1 MNMSEPLLQ
10 LLLANTNSYISGE
23 EISRQLQISRTAV
36 WKQINKLRNQGYE
49 FDAIPRVGYRLK
61 QKPDRLNTLMLLSQ
75 LKSSVMGQQI
85 KLLESTPSTQIIAQQ
100 MAEQGAPEGTLV
112 IAEEQTSGRGRMGR
126 AFHSPSGKGIWMSLI
141 LKPQTSL
148 QFTPQLTLL
157 IAVALCRALQRLVP
171 ISIGI
176 KWPNDLL
183 VGTKKISGILLE
195 SSAEDE
201 RVRYCI
207 AGIGISVNLD
217 PEDYPEPL
225 REVAT
230 SLKIESGSKVDRT
243 AIITEFLAEFETL
256 YALYNEQGFAPIR
269 TLWEAL
275 SISLHRPITINT
287 LQGKVI
293 GIAEQLDELGALW
306 ITESATGERRK
317 IFSGDVEF
325 HR

>member
-1 MNMSEPLLQ
+1 MSEPLLQ
-10 LLLANTNSYISGE
+10 LLLANTDTYISGE

-36 WKQINKLRNQGYE
+36 WKQINKLRSQGYE

-85 KLLESTPSTQIIAQQ
+85 KLLESTPSTQIIAHQL
-100 MAEQGAPEGTLV
+100 AEQGAPEGTLV

-126 AFHSPSGKGIWMSLI
+126 AFYSPSGKGIWMSLI

-157 IAVALCRALQRLVP
+157 IAVALCRSLQRLVP

-217 PEDYPEPL
+217 LEDYPEPL
-225 REVAT
+225 RDVAT
-230 SLKIESGSKVDRT
+230 SLKIESGTKIDRT

-256 YALYNEQGFAPIR
+256 YTLYHEQGFAPIR

-287 LQGKVI
+287 LQGKVN

-306 ITESATGERRK
+306 IIETETGERRK

>member
-1 MNMSEPLLQ
+1 MSEPLLQ
-10 LLLANTNSYISGE
+10 LLLAKPDAYISGE

-36 WKQINKLRNQGYE
+36 WKQINKLRSQGYE

-85 KLLESTPSTQIIAQQ
+85 KLLESTPSTQIIAHQL
-100 MAEQGAPEGTLV
+100 AEQGAPEGTLV

-126 AFHSPSGKGIWMSLI
+126 AFYSPSGKGIWMSLI

-157 IAVALCRALQRLVP
+157 IAVALCRSLQRLVP

-195 SSAEDE
+195 SNAEDE

-217 PEDYPEPL
+217 QEDYPEQL
-225 REVAT
+225 RDVAT
-230 SLKIESGSKVDRT
+230 SLKIESGTKIDRT

-256 YALYNEQGFAPIR
+256 YALYHEQGFAPIR

-287 LQGKVI
+287 LQGKVT

-306 ITESATGERRK
+306 ITETATGERRK

>member
-207 AGIGISVNLD
+207 AGIGISVNMD

>member
-1 MNMSEPLLQ
+1 MSEPLLQ

-126 AFHSPSGKGIWMSLI
+126 SFHSPSGKGIWMSLI

-217 PEDYPEPL
+217 LEDYPEPL

-287 LQGKVI
+287 LHGKVT

-306 ITESATGERRK
+306 MTESATGERRK